1 MADNYLCVFGSLCYN
16 FDFAKRSKKEGALI
30 SANDVSLQFGK
41 RILFDGVNITF
52 NPGNCY
58 GIIGANGSGK
68 STFLRILSGDLDTT
82 LGTVSVAGGVRISV
96 LSQDQFAFDESTV
109 LMTVVMGH
117 KELYKVME
125 EKDELYNKPDFSE
138 ADGLR
143 ASELEAEF
151 AEMNGWN
158 ADSEAAKLLSDLGIT
173 EDLHQQ
179 QMKQL
184 EGSQKVR
191 VLLAQALFGN
201 PDILILDEPTN
212 HLDVDACMWLEEF
225 LINFE
230 NTAIVVSHDRH
241 FLDKVCTHVCDIDF
255 GKIRMYSGNYSFWIE
270 ASQLAL
276 RQRSESNKKLEDKR
290 KELQDFIARFSAN
303 ASKARQATSRKK
315 ILEKLTLDEI
325 KPSSR
330 KYPFINFKP
339 EREAG
344 NDILH
349 VENLTKSV
357 DGQLMF
363 KNFSL
368 HAHKGDKIAFVGPND
383 LVKTTLFQI
392 LTGELKADSGSF
404 KWGIS
409 TTQAYFPRDNQKYFD
424 TDLNIV
430 DWLRQYSFEKD
441 ENFIRGFLGRMLF
454 TGEESLKSVR
464 VLSGGEKV
472 RCMFARMMLTGAN
485 VVILDEPTNHLDLEA
500 ITALNRGMES
510 FPGTILFSSHD
521 HQLVQTAANRIIELT
536 PAGSIDRIGLAYDEY
551 LEDARLKE
559 QRQQLYGSLT
569 ST

>member
-1 MADNYLCVFGSLCYN
+1 M
-16 FDFAKRSKKEGALI
+16 I

-68 STFLRILSGDLDTT
+68 STFLRILAGDLDTT
-82 LGTVSVAGGVRISV
+82 TGTISVVGGRRISV
-96 LSQDQFAFDESTV
+96 LKQDQFAYDECTV
-109 LMTVVMGH
+109 LMTVIMGH
-117 KELYKVME
+117 KELYRVMK
-125 EKDELYNKPDFSE
+125 EKEELYSKPDFSD

-143 ASELEAEF
+143 ASDLEAQF

-158 ADSEAAKLLSDLGIT
+158 AEAEAAKLISDLGIS

-212 HLDVDACMWLEEF
+212 HLDVEACMWLEEF

-241 FLDKVCTHVCDIDF
+241 FLDKVCTHVCDIDY
-255 GKIRMYSGNYSFWIE
+255 GKIQMFSGNYSFWIE

-276 RQRSESNKKLEDKR
+276 RQRSDSNKKIEDKR

-315 ILEKLTLDEI
+315 ILEKLTLDEF

-344 NDILH
+344 NDVLH
-349 VENLTKSV
+349 VENLTKSIG
-357 DGQLMF
+357 GQLMF

-368 HAHKGDKIAFVGPND
+368 HVHKGDKIAFVGPND

-392 LTGELKADSGSF
+392 LVGELKADSGSF
-404 KWGIS
+404 KWGVS
-409 TTQAYFPRDNQKYFD
+409 TTQAYFPRDNSKYFD
-424 TDLNIV
+424 MDLTIV
-430 DWLRQYSFEKD
+430 DWLRQYSLEKD
-441 ENFIRGFLGRMLF
+441 ENFVRGFLGRMLF

-472 RCMFARMMLTGAN
+472 RCMLARMMLPPGAN
-485 VVILDEPTNHLDLEA
+485 VVILDEPTNHLDLES

-536 PAGSIDRIGLAYDEY
+536 PGGCIDRMGTTYDEY
-551 LEDARLKE
+551 LEDEQLKE
-559 QRQQLYGSLT
+559 QRQHLYENVTSL
-569 ST
+569 